1 MIGYPYL
8 QNYQQQQQF
17 MPTIQNNQVQ
27 QQNNNIIYVQGIEGA
42 KSYLVGSN
50 NTVILWDSDNP
61 VIYVKSADATGRPN
75 IKILDYT
82 VRETESNQIPFN
94 DKKVEYATIE
104 DIKCLESKIM
114 ALQSKLE
121 KGEKDD
127 E

>member
-1 MIGYPYL
+1 MIGYPYV
-8 QNYQQQQQF
+8 QNYQQQY
-17 MPTIQNNQVQ
+17 MPTVQNNQVQ

-61 VIYVKSADATGRPN
+61 VIYVKSADASGRPN

-82 VRETESNQIPFN
+82 VRDSEPNQIPLI
-94 DKKVEYATIE
+94 DKKVEYATTE
-104 DIKCLESKIM
+104 ELKRLESQIM

-121 KGEKDD
+121 EGEKDD

>member
-1 MIGYPYL
+1 MIGYPYV
-8 QNYQQQQQF
+8 QNYQQQY
-17 MPTIQNNQVQ
+17 MPTVQNNQVQ

-61 VIYVKSADATGRPN
+61 VIYVKSADASGRPN

-82 VRETESNQIPFN
+82 VRDAEPNQIPLI
-94 DKKVEYATIE
+94 DKKVEYATTE
-104 DIKCLESKIM
+104 ELKRLESQIM

-121 KGEKDD
+121 EGEKDD

>member
-1 MIGYPYL
+1 MIGYPYI
-8 QNYQQQQQF
+8 QNYQQQY
-17 MPTIQNNQVQ
+17 MPTVQNNQM

-61 VIYVKSADATGRPN
+61 VIYVKSADASGRPN

-82 VRETESNQIPFN
+82 VRETESSQIPLI
-94 DKKVEYATIE
+94 DKKVEYATTE
-104 DIKCLESKIM
+104 ELKCLESKIM
-114 ALQSKLE
+114 ALQKQLE
-121 KGEKDD
+121 NGENED

>member
-1 MIGYPYL
+1 MIGYPYV
-8 QNYQQQQQF
+8 QNYQQQY
-17 MPTIQNNQVQ
+17 MPTVQNNQVQ

-42 KSYLVGSN
+42 KSYLVASN

-82 VRETESNQIPFN
+82 VRETDSNQIPFN
-94 DKKVEYATIE
+94 DKKVEYATAE
-104 DIKCLESKIM
+104 ELKRLESQIM

-121 KGEKDD
+121 EGEKDD